1 MRPEDSALAR
11 TSGLRSARQ
20 TEGVRSYLDHAAT
33 TPMRAEAVAAV
44 TAELTRTGNPSSAH
58 GSGRAARRVVED
70 ARELVAERLG
80 AEPAEVVFTGG
91 GTEAD
96 NLAVKGAYW
105 GRRDAARR
113 DVLVSAVEHHAV
125 GDAALWLAQAQ
136 GAQVRILPV
145 DGTGRLDLD
154 AYAAALGPQ
163 SAVVSVMWG
172 NNEVGTLQPV
182 AEVAAAGHA
191 AGAVLHSDAVQAVG
205 HVVVDFAA
213 SGLDLLSLTA
223 HKLGGPVGIGALL
236 ARRSTALAAVQHGG
250 GQERDVR
257 SGTLDVVG
265 AAGFAAAVDVAVRTL
280 EAEAVRETAL
290 REELFARVR
299 AAVPEAVRHGA
310 ASPEDPAAGLPGV
323 LSVGF
328 PGAPGDALV
337 MLLDAAG
344 VDVSTGSACSAG
356 VTAPSHVLTALGV
369 EEADARSVV
378 RFSLGHTTTTADLER
393 VSAVLPDVVARA
405 RAAAAYV

>member
-1 MRPEDSALAR
+1 M
-11 TSGLRSARQ
+11 
-20 TEGVRSYLDHAAT
+20 RSYLDHAAT
-33 TPMRAEAVAAV
+33 TPMRAEAVAAI
-44 TAELTRTGNPSSAH
+44 TAELTRTGNPSSVH

-70 ARELVAERLG
+70 ARDLVAARLG

-105 GRRDAARR
+105 ARRDAGRS
-113 DVLVSAVEHHAV
+113 DLLVSAVEHHAV

-136 GAQVRILPV
+136 GAQVTVLGV
-145 DGTGRLDLD
+145 DALGRLDLA
-154 AYAAALGPQ
+154 AYAAALSPRT
-163 SAVVSVMWG
+163 AVVSVMWA
-172 NNEVGTLQPV
+172 NNEVGTVQPV
-182 AEVAAAGHA
+182 AEVAAAARA
-191 AGAVLHSDAVQAVG
+191 AGAVVHSDAVQAVG
-205 HVVVDFAA
+205 HVPVDFAA

-236 ARRSTALAAVQHGG
+236 ARRATALAAVQHGG

-265 AAGFAAAVDVAVRTL
+265 AAGFAAAVDVAVTTL
-280 EAEAVRETAL
+280 EAEAAREVAL
-290 REELFARVR
+290 REELFDRIR
-299 AAVPEAVRHGA
+299 TAVPDAVRYGA
-310 ASPEDPAAGLPGV
+310 ASREEPAAGLPGV
-323 LSVGF
+323 LSVGL
-328 PGAPGDALV
+328 PGAPGDAVV
-337 MLLDAAG
+337 MLLDAAD

-369 EEADARSVV
+369 LDADARSVV
-378 RFSLGHTTTTADLER
+378 RFSLGHTTTQADLER
-393 VSAVLPDVVARA
+393 VSAVLPDVVSRA

>member
-1 MRPEDSALAR
+1 M
-11 TSGLRSARQ
+11 
-20 TEGVRSYLDHAAT
+20 RSYLDHAAT

-44 TAELTRTGNPSSAH
+44 TAELTRTGNPSSLHA
-58 GSGRAARRVVED
+58 SGRAARRVVED
-70 ARELVAERLG
+70 ARELVAARLG

-105 GRRDAARR
+105 ARRDADRR

-136 GAQVRILPV
+136 GARVDLLPV
-145 DGTGRLDLD
+145 DGAGRLDLA
-154 AYAAALGPQ
+154 AYGAALSDGT
-163 SAVVSVMWG
+163 AVVSVMWA

-182 AEVAAAGHA
+182 AEIAAAGRA
-191 AGAVLHSDAVQAVG
+191 AGAVVHSDAVQAVG
-205 HVVVDFAA
+205 HVPVDFAA

-223 HKLGGPVGIGALL
+223 HKLGGPVGTGALL
-236 ARRSTALAAVQHGG
+236 ARRTTALAAVQHGG

-280 EAEAVRETAL
+280 EAEAERETAL
-290 REELFARVR
+290 REELFDRVR
-299 AAVPEAVRHGA
+299 AAVPDVVRYGGA
-310 ASPEDPAAGLPGV
+310 SAADLGAGLPGV
-323 LSVGF
+323 LSVGL
-328 PGAPGDALV
+328 PGAPGDAVV

-344 VDVSTGSACSAG
+344 VDASTGSACSAG
-356 VTAPSHVLTALGV
+356 VTAPSHVLTALGAT
-369 EEADARSVV
+369 EAEARSVV
-378 RFSLGHTTTTADLER
+378 RFSLGHTTTAADLER

>member
-1 MRPEDSALAR
+1 
-11 TSGLRSARQ
+11 
-20 TEGVRSYLDHAAT
+20 
-33 TPMRAEAVAAV
+33 MRAEAVAAV
-44 TAELTRTGNPSSAH
+44 MAELTRTGNPSSVH

-70 ARELVAERLG
+70 ARELVAGRLG

-105 GRRDAARR
+105 ARRDSARR

-125 GDAALWLAQAQ
+125 TDAALWLAQTQ
-136 GAQVRILPV
+136 GAEVTLLDV
-145 DGTGRLDLD
+145 DAAGRLDLD
-154 AYAAALGPQ
+154 AYEAALGHR
-163 SAVVSVMWG
+163 SAVVSVMWA
-172 NNEVGTLQPV
+172 NNEIGTVQPV
-182 AEVAAAGHA
+182 AAIADAARRV
-191 AGAVLHSDAVQAVG
+191 GAVVHSDAVQAVG
-205 HVVVDFAA
+205 HVPVDFAA

-265 AAGFAAAVDVAVRTL
+265 AAGFAAAVDVAVTTL
-280 EAEAVRETAL
+280 AAEAAREVAL
-290 REELFARVR
+290 REELYARIR
-299 AAVPEAVRHGA
+299 AAVPDAVRHGA
-310 ASPEDPAAGLPGV
+310 ASSQEPAAGLPGV
-323 LSVGF
+323 LSVGL
-328 PGAPGDALV
+328 PGAPGDAVV

-344 VDVSTGSACSAG
+344 VDASTGSACSAG
-356 VTAPSHVLTALGV
+356 VTTASHVITALGV
-369 EEADARSVV
+369 PDADARSVV
-378 RFSLGHTTTTADLER
+378 RFSLGHTTTPADLAR

>member
-1 MRPEDSALAR
+1 M
-11 TSGLRSARQ
+11 
-20 TEGVRSYLDHAAT
+20 RSYLDHAAT
-33 TPMRAEAVAAV
+33 TPMRAEAVAAL
-44 TAELTRTGNPSSAH
+44 TAELTRTGNPSSVH

-70 ARELVAERLG
+70 ARDLVAARLG

-105 GRRDAARR
+105 ARRDAGRR
-113 DVLVSAVEHHAV
+113 EVLVSAVEHHAV
-125 GDAALWLAQAQ
+125 GDAALWLAQTQ
-136 GAQVRILPV
+136 GADVTLLGV
-145 DGTGRLDLD
+145 DPTGRLDLS
-154 AYAAALGPQ
+154 AYRAALSPR
-163 SAVVSVMWG
+163 SAVVSVMWA
-172 NNEVGTLQPV
+172 NNEVGTVQPV
-182 AEVAAAGHA
+182 AEVAAAAHA
-191 AGAVLHSDAVQAVG
+191 AGAVVHSDAVQAVG
-205 HVVVDFAA
+205 HVPVDFAA

-236 ARRSTALAAVQHGG
+236 ARRTTALAAVQHGG

-265 AAGFAAAVDVAVRTL
+265 AAGFAAAVDVAVATL
-280 EAEAVRETAL
+280 AAEAAREVAL

-299 AAVPEAVRHGA
+299 AAVPDAVRFGA
-310 ASPEDPAAGLPGV
+310 ASAEQPAAGLPGV
-323 LSVGF
+323 LSVGL
-328 PGAPGDALV
+328 PGAPGDAVV

-344 VDVSTGSACSAG
+344 VDASTGSACSAG

-369 EEADARSVV
+369 PDADARSVV
-378 RFSLGHTTTTADLER
+378 RFSLGHTTTGADLER
-393 VSAVLPDVVARA
+393 VSAVLADVVARA

>member
-1 MRPEDSALAR
+1 M
-11 TSGLRSARQ
+11 
-20 TEGVRSYLDHAAT
+20 RSYLDHAAT

-70 ARELVAERLG
+70 ARELVAARLG

-105 GRRDAARR
+105 ARR
-113 DVLVSAVEHHAV
+113 EALRHDVLVSAIEHHAV
-125 GDAALWLAQAQ
+125 GDAALWLAATQ
-136 GAQVRILPV
+136 GAQVVLLPV
-145 DGTGRLDLD
+145 DPVGRLDPA
-154 AYAAALGPQ
+154 AYAAALSPR
-163 SAVVSVMWG
+163 SAVVSVMWA
-172 NNEVGTLQPV
+172 NNEIGTVQPV
-182 AEVAAAGHA
+182 AEIADEARA
-191 AGAVLHSDAVQAVG
+191 AGAVVHSDAVQAVG
-205 HVVVDFAA
+205 HVPVDFAA

-280 EAEAVRETAL
+280 EAEAAREVAL
-290 REELFARVR
+290 REELFDRIR
-299 AAVPEAVRHGA
+299 AAVPDAVRHGA
-310 ASPEDPAAGLPGV
+310 ASGAAPATGLPGV
-323 LSVGF
+323 LSVGL
-328 PGAPGDALV
+328 PGAPADAVV

-344 VDVSTGSACSAG
+344 VDASAGSACSSG
-356 VTAPSHVLTALGV
+356 VPAASHVITALGV
-369 EEADARSVV
+369 PDADARSVV
-378 RFSLGHTTTTADLER
+378 RFSLGHTTTRADLER
-393 VSAVLPDVVARA
+393 VSAVLPDVVDRA

>member
-1 MRPEDSALAR
+1 MRA
-11 TSGLRSARQ
+11 
-20 TEGVRSYLDHAAT
+20 YLDHAAT
-33 TPMRAEAVAAV
+33 TPLRAEAVAAV
-44 TAELTRTGNPSSAH
+44 TAELTRTGNPSSVH

-70 ARELVAERLG
+70 SRDLIAARLG
-80 AEPAEVVFTGG
+80 ADPAEVVFTGG

-105 GRRDAARR
+105 ARRDPGRR

-125 GDAALWLAQAQ
+125 GDAALWLAQTQ
-136 GAQVRILPV
+136 GAHVTLLDV
-145 DGTGRLDLD
+145 DGSGVLDLA
-154 AYAAALGPQ
+154 AYGAALSPRT
-163 SAVVSVMWG
+163 AVVSVMWA
-172 NNEVGTLQPV
+172 NNEVGTVQPV
-182 AEVAAAGHA
+182 AEVAAAARA
-191 AGAVLHSDAVQAVG
+191 AGAVVHSDAVQAVG
-205 HVVVDFAA
+205 HVPVDFAA
-213 SGLDLLSLTA
+213 SGLDLLTLTA

-236 ARRSTALAAVQHGG
+236 ARRSTALTSVQHGG

-265 AAGFAAAVDVAVRTL
+265 AAGFAAAVDVAVATL
-280 EAEAVRETAL
+280 ETEAAREVAL
-290 REELFARVR
+290 REELYARVR
-299 AAVPEAVRHGA
+299 AAVPDALRYGA
-310 ASPEDPAAGLPGV
+310 ASAQDPAAGLPGV
-323 LSVGF
+323 LSVGL
-328 PGAPGDALV
+328 PGAPGDAVV

-369 EEADARSVV
+369 GDTDARSVV
-378 RFSLGHTTTTADLER
+378 RFSLGHTTTAADLER

>member
-1 MRPEDSALAR
+1 MRA
-11 TSGLRSARQ
+11 
-20 TEGVRSYLDHAAT
+20 YLDHAAT

-70 ARELVAERLG
+70 ARELIASRLG
-80 AEPAEVVFTGG
+80 AEPAEVVLTGG

-96 NLAVKGAYW
+96 NLAVKGAFW
-105 GRRDAARR
+105 ARR
-113 DVLVSAVEHHAV
+113 DSGRRGVLVSAVEHHAV
-125 GDAALWLAQAQ
+125 SDAALWLAQTQ
-136 GAQVRILPV
+136 GADVTLLGV
-145 DGTGRLDLD
+145 DGAGLLDLD
-154 AYAAALGPQ
+154 AYAAALDPGT
-163 SAVVSVMWG
+163 AVVSVMWG

-182 AEVAAAGHA
+182 REVAEAARA
-191 AGAVLHSDAVQAVG
+191 AGAVAHSDAVQAVG
-205 HVVVDFAA
+205 HVEVDFAA

-236 ARRSTALAAVQHGG
+236 ARRDVALASVQHGG

-265 AAGFAAAVDVAVRTL
+265 VAGFAAAVDVAVRTL
-280 EAEAVRETAL
+280 EEEAARETAL
-290 REELFARVR
+290 REELFARIR
-299 AAVPEAVRHGA
+299 AAVPDAVRYGA
-310 ASPEDPAAGLPGV
+310 ASDADRRAGLPGV
-323 LSVGF
+323 LSVGL
-328 PGAPGDALV
+328 PGAPGDATV

-356 VTAPSHVLTALGV
+356 VTAPSHVLTALGAS
-369 EEADARSVV
+369 EAEARSVV
-378 RFSLGHTTTTADLER
+378 RFSLGHTTTAADLER

>member
-1 MRPEDSALAR
+1 M
-11 TSGLRSARQ
+11 
-20 TEGVRSYLDHAAT
+20 GVRSYLDHAAT

-80 AEPAEVVFTGG
+80 AEPVEVVFTGG

-105 GRRDAARR
+105 GRRDAGRR
-113 DVLVSAVEHHAV
+113 DVLVSSVEHHAV
-125 GDAALWLAQAQ
+125 GDAALWLAQSQ
-136 GAQVRILPV
+136 GARVRLLGV
-145 DGTGRLDLD
+145 DPTGRLDLD
-154 AYAAALGPQ
+154 AYVAALGPQ

-182 AEVAAAGHA
+182 REVALAGHA
-191 AGAVLHSDAVQAVG
+191 AGAVVHSDAVQAVG
-205 HVVVDFAA
+205 HVPVDFAA

-257 SGTLDVVG
+257 SGTLDAVG
-265 AAGFAAAVDVAVRTL
+265 AAGFAAAVDVAVTTL
-280 EAEAVRETAL
+280 AAEAARETAL

-299 AAVPEAVRHGA
+299 AAVPDAVRHGA
-310 ASPEDPAAGLPGV
+310 ASAEHPDAGLPGV
-323 LSVGF
+323 LSVGL

-344 VDVSTGSACSAG
+344 IDVSTGSACSAG

-369 EEADARSVV
+369 AEADARSVV
-378 RFSLGHTTTTADLER
+378 RFSVGHTTSAADLER

>member
-1 MRPEDSALAR
+1 
-11 TSGLRSARQ
+11 
-20 TEGVRSYLDHAAT
+20 VRSYLDHAAT

-44 TAELTRTGNPSSAH
+44 VAELTRTGNPSSVH

-70 ARELVAERLG
+70 ARELVAQRLG

-105 GRRDAARR
+105 ARRDPDRR

-125 GDAALWLAQAQ
+125 GDAALWLAQTQ
-136 GAQVRILPV
+136 GAHVTLLDV
-145 DGTGRLDLD
+145 DPTGRLDLA
-154 AYAAALGPQ
+154 AYRAALGPRT
-163 SAVVSVMWG
+163 AVVSVMWA
-172 NNEVGTLQPV
+172 NNEVGTVQPV
-182 AEVAAAGHA
+182 AEVAREARAV
-191 AGAVLHSDAVQAVG
+191 GAVVHSDAVQAVG
-205 HVVVDFAA
+205 HVPVHFGR
-213 SGLDLLSLTA
+213 SGLDLLTLTA

-236 ARRSTALAAVQHGG
+236 ARRSTALTSVQHGG

-265 AAGFAAAVDVAVRTL
+265 AAGFAAAVDVAVATL
-280 EAEAVRETAL
+280 EAEAAREAAL
-290 REELFARVR
+290 REELFDRIR
-299 AAVPEAVRHGA
+299 AAVPDAVRHGA
-310 ASPEDPAAGLPGV
+310 SGADPASGLPGV
-323 LSVGF
+323 LSVGL
-328 PGAPGDALV
+328 PGAPGDAVV

-344 VDVSTGSACSAG
+344 VDASTGSACSAG

-369 EEADARSVV
+369 GEDEARSVV
-378 RFSLGHTTTTADLER
+378 RFSLGHTTTRSDLER

>member
-1 MRPEDSALAR
+1 M
-11 TSGLRSARQ
+11 
-20 TEGVRSYLDHAAT
+20 RSYLDHAAT

-70 ARELVAERLG
+70 ARELIAARLG
-80 AEPAEVVFTGG
+80 AEPAEVVLTGG

-105 GRRDAARR
+105 ARRDADRR

-125 GDAALWLAQAQ
+125 GDAALWLAQTQ
-136 GAQVRILPV
+136 GAHVTLV
-145 DGTGRLDLD
+145 DVDAAGRLDL
-154 AYAAALGPQ
+154 AACGAALGPRT
-163 SAVVSVMWG
+163 AVVSVMWA
-172 NNEVGTLQPV
+172 NNEVGTVQPV

-191 AGAVLHSDAVQAVG
+191 VGAVVHSDAVQAVG
-205 HVVVDFAA
+205 HVPVDFAA

-265 AAGFAAAVDVAVRTL
+265 VAGFAAAVDVAVRTL
-280 EAEAVRETAL
+280 EDEAAREVAL
-290 REELFARVR
+290 REELFARIRTV
-299 AAVPEAVRHGA
+299 VPDAVRYGA
-310 ASPEDPAAGLPGV
+310 ASTSHRDAGLPGV
-323 LSVGF
+323 LSVGL
-328 PGAPGDALV
+328 PGAPGDAVV

-356 VTAPSHVLTALGV
+356 VSAPSHVLTALGAS
-369 EEADARSVV
+369 EAEARSVV
-378 RFSLGHTTTTADLER
+378 RFSLGHTSTTADVER
-393 VSAVLPDVVARA
+393 VAAVLAEAVGRA
-405 RAAAAYV
+405 RAAAAYA

>member
-1 MRPEDSALAR
+1 M
-11 TSGLRSARQ
+11 
-20 TEGVRSYLDHAAT
+20 RSYLDHAAT

-70 ARELVAERLG
+70 ARDLVAVRLG
-80 AEPAEVVFTGG
+80 AEPAEVLFTGG

-105 GRRDAARR
+105 ARRDAERR
-113 DVLVSAVEHHAV
+113 DVLVSAIEHHAV
-125 GDAALWLAQAQ
+125 GDAALWLAATQ
-136 GAQVRILPV
+136 GARVTLLPV
-145 DGTGRLDLD
+145 DAAGRLDLP
-154 AYAAALGPQ
+154 AYAVAL
-163 SAVVSVMWG
+163 STRTAVVSVMWA
-172 NNEVGTLQPV
+172 NNEIGTVQPV
-182 AEVAAAGHA
+182 SEVAEAARA
-191 AGAVLHSDAVQAVG
+191 AGAVVHSDAVQAIG
-205 HVVVDFAA
+205 HVPVDFAA

-265 AAGFAAAVDVAVRTL
+265 AAGFAAAVDVAVTTL
-280 EAEAVRETAL
+280 EAEATREVAL
-290 REELFARVR
+290 REELWARIR
-299 AAVPEAVRHGA
+299 AAVPDAVRHGA
-310 ASPEDPAAGLPGV
+310 ASLERPTAGLPGV
-323 LSVGF
+323 LSVGL
-328 PGAPGDALV
+328 PGAPGDAVV

-344 VDVSTGSACSAG
+344 VDASTGSACSAG

-369 EEADARSVV
+369 PDADAGSVV
-378 RFSLGHTTTTADLER
+378 RFSLGHTTTAADLVR
-393 VSAVLPDVVARA
+393 VSAVLPDVVVRA

>member
-1 MRPEDSALAR
+1 VAAR
-11 TSGLRSARQ
+11 ARQ
-20 TEGVRSYLDHAAT
+20 TGPVRSYLDHAAT

-44 TAELTRTGNPSSAH
+44 TAELTRTGNPSSVH

-70 ARELVAERLG
+70 ARELIASRLG
-80 AEPAEVVFTGG
+80 AEPAEVVLTGG

-96 NLAVKGAYW
+96 NLAVKGAFW
-105 GRRDAARR
+105 ARRDAGRR
-113 DVLVSAVEHHAV
+113 EVLVSAVEHHAV
-125 GDAALWLAQAQ
+125 TDAALWLAQTQ
-136 GAQVRILPV
+136 GADVGLLAV
-145 DGTGRLDLD
+145 DGAGRLDLD
-154 AYAAALGPQ
+154 AYAATVGPRT
-163 SAVVSVMWG
+163 AVASVMWA

-182 AEVAAAGHA
+182 REVAEAAHA
-191 AGAVLHSDAVQAVG
+191 AGAVAHSDAVQAVG
-205 HVVVDFAA
+205 HVPVHFGA

-223 HKLGGPVGIGALL
+223 HKLGGPVGVGALL
-236 ARRSTALAAVQHGG
+236 ARRGVALTSVQHGG

-280 EAEAVRETAL
+280 EEEAAREVAL
-290 REELFARVR
+290 REELFTRIR
-299 AAVPEAVRHGA
+299 AAVPDARRYGA
-310 ASPEDPAAGLPGV
+310 ATDADPGAGLPGV
-323 LSVGF
+323 LSVGL
-328 PGAPGDALV
+328 PGAPGDAAV

-356 VTAPSHVLTALGV
+356 VTAPSHVLTALGAS
-369 EEADARSVV
+369 ESEARSVV
-378 RFSLGHTTTTADLER
+378 RFSLGHTTTQADLER

>member
-1 MRPEDSALAR
+1 M
-11 TSGLRSARQ
+11 
-20 TEGVRSYLDHAAT
+20 RSYLDHAAT
-33 TPMRAEAVAAV
+33 TPMRAEAIAAV
-44 TAELTRTGNPSSAH
+44 TAELTRTGNPSSVH

-70 ARELVAERLG
+70 ARDLVAARLG

-105 GRRDAARR
+105 ARRDATCR
-113 DVLVSAVEHHAV
+113 DVLVSAIEHHAV
-125 GDAALWLAQAQ
+125 GDAALWLAQTQ
-136 GAQVRILPV
+136 GAQVTLLDV
-145 DGTGRLDLD
+145 DASGRLDLD
-154 AYAAALGPQ
+154 AYRAALSPR
-163 SAVVSVMWG
+163 SAVVSVMWA
-172 NNEVGTLQPV
+172 NNEIGTVQPV
-182 AEVAAAGHA
+182 AEVAYAARA
-191 AGAVLHSDAVQAVG
+191 AGAVVHSDAVQAVG
-205 HVVVDFAA
+205 HVPVDFAA

-265 AAGFAAAVDVAVRTL
+265 AAGFAAAVDVAVSTL
-280 EAEAVRETAL
+280 EAEAAREVAL
-290 REELFARVR
+290 REELYARIR
-299 AAVPEAVRHGA
+299 AAVPDAVRHGA
-310 ASPEDPAAGLPGV
+310 ASRQEPGAGLPGV
-323 LSVGF
+323 LSVGV
-328 PGAPGDALV
+328 PGAPGDAVV

-344 VDVSTGSACSAG
+344 VDASTGSACSAG
-356 VTAPSHVLTALGV
+356 VTTASHVISALGV
-369 EEADARSVV
+369 PDVDARSVV
-378 RFSLGHTTTTADLER
+378 RFSLGHTTTLADLER

>member
-1 MRPEDSALAR
+1 MRSDPD
-11 TSGLRSARQ
+11 RSPAD
-20 TEGVRSYLDHAAT
+20 RSYLDHAAT

-70 ARELVAERLG
+70 ARELIAARLG
-80 AEPAEVVFTGG
+80 ADPAEVVLTGG

-105 GRRDAARR
+105 ARRDADRR

-125 GDAALWLAQAQ
+125 GDAALWLAQTQ
-136 GAQVRILPV
+136 GAQVTLLPV
-145 DGTGRLDLD
+145 DAAGRLDLD
-154 AYAAALGPQ
+154 AYAAALGPR
-163 SAVVSVMWG
+163 SAVVSVMWA
-172 NNEVGTLQPV
+172 NNEVGTVQPV
-182 AEVAAAGHA
+182 RAVAEAGRA
-191 AGAVLHSDAVQAVG
+191 AGAVVHSDAVQAVG
-205 HVVVDFAA
+205 HVPVDFAA

-223 HKLGGPVGIGALL
+223 HKLGGPVGVGALL

-265 AAGFAAAVDVAVRTL
+265 VAGFAAAVDVAVRTL
-280 EAEAVRETAL
+280 QEEAAREVAL

-299 AAVPEAVRHGA
+299 AAVPDASRHGA
-310 ASPEDPAAGLPGV
+310 SPDDPAAGLPGV
-323 LSVGF
+323 LSVQI
-328 PGAPGDALV
+328 PGAPGDAVV

-344 VDVSTGSACSAG
+344 VDASTGSACSAG

-369 EEADARSVV
+369 SEAEARSVV
-378 RFSLGHTTTTADLER
+378 RFSLGHTTTAADLDR

>member
-1 MRPEDSALAR
+1 MRA
-11 TSGLRSARQ
+11 
-20 TEGVRSYLDHAAT
+20 YLDHAAT

-44 TAELTRTGNPSSAH
+44 TAELTRTGNPSSVH

-70 ARELVAERLG
+70 ARELVAQRLG

-105 GRRDAARR
+105 ARRDADRR

-125 GDAALWLAQAQ
+125 GDAALWLAQTQ
-136 GAQVRILPV
+136 GAHVTVLDV
-145 DGTGRLDLD
+145 DVTGRLDLA
-154 AYAAALGPQ
+154 AYRAALGPRT
-163 SAVVSVMWG
+163 AVVSVMWA
-172 NNEVGTLQPV
+172 NNEVGTVQPV
-182 AEVAAAGHA
+182 AEVAREARAV
-191 AGAVLHSDAVQAVG
+191 GAVVHSDAVQAVG
-205 HVVVDFAA
+205 HVPVHFGA
-213 SGLDLLSLTA
+213 SGLDLLTLTA

-236 ARRSTALAAVQHGG
+236 ARRSTALTSVQHGG

-265 AAGFAAAVDVAVRTL
+265 AAGFAAAVDVAVATL
-280 EAEAVRETAL
+280 EAEAAREAAL
-290 REELFARVR
+290 RDELFDRIR
-299 AAVPEAVRHGA
+299 AAVPDAVRHGA
-310 ASPEDPAAGLPGV
+310 SGLDPAAGLPGV
-323 LSVGF
+323 LSVGL
-328 PGAPGDALV
+328 PGAPGDAVV

-344 VDVSTGSACSAG
+344 VDASTGSACSAG

-369 EEADARSVV
+369 GEDEARSVV
-378 RFSLGHTTTTADLER
+378 RFSLGHTTTRADLER

>member
-1 MRPEDSALAR
+1 
-11 TSGLRSARQ
+11 
-20 TEGVRSYLDHAAT
+20 VRSYLDHAAT

-70 ARELVAERLG
+70 ARELVAARLG

-105 GRRDAARR
+105 ARR
-113 DVLVSAVEHHAV
+113 EALRHDVLVSAIEHHAV
-125 GDAALWLAQAQ
+125 GDAALWLAATQ
-136 GAQVRILPV
+136 GAQVVLLPV
-145 DGTGRLDLD
+145 DPVGRLDPA
-154 AYAAALGPQ
+154 AYAAALSPR
-163 SAVVSVMWG
+163 SAVVSVMWA
-172 NNEVGTLQPV
+172 NNEIGTVQPV
-182 AEVAAAGHA
+182 AEIADEARA
-191 AGAVLHSDAVQAVG
+191 AGAVVHSDAVQAVG
-205 HVVVDFAA
+205 HVPVDFAA

-280 EAEAVRETAL
+280 EAEAAREVAL
-290 REELFARVR
+290 REELFDRIR
-299 AAVPEAVRHGA
+299 AAVPDAVRHGA
-310 ASPEDPAAGLPGV
+310 ASGAAPATGLPGV
-323 LSVGF
+323 LSVGL
-328 PGAPGDALV
+328 PGAPADAVV

-344 VDVSTGSACSAG
+344 VDASAGSACSSG
-356 VTAPSHVLTALGV
+356 VPAASHVISALGV
-369 EEADARSVV
+369 PEADARSVV
-378 RFSLGHTTTTADLER
+378 RFSLGHTTTRADLER
-393 VSAVLPDVVARA
+393 VSAVLPDVVDRA